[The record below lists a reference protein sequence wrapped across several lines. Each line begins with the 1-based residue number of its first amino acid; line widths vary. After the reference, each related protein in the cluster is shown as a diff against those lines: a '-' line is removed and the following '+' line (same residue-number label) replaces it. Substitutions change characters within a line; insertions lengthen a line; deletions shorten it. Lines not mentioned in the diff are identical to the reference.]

1 MRRSAALFAIA
12 SVAAGCSKTPPPAP
26 PAPEPAPAPAS
37 PTATAD
43 AAPATPDPEAVAVPA
58 PAEPPKVF
66 TPVDS
71 PTLADIP
78 AAPLHC
84 KVLGQNYDGPKVAVK
99 YSSSDWSLDVEFA
112 AGQHFVIP
120 LSEALEAPGAGY
132 TRVTAKACC
141 PGYLH
146 RAEPGKAPVSL
157 NAPNGV
163 AVEITA
169 WDVADWKPDGG
180 MTQPGGT
187 ISGRLAVAYDADNW
201 AAGTFTT
208 EFEYFGEPP
217 VARAARAAAE
227 KEAAA
232 AAVGDWTDLPAPA
245 GVSLAPGQKVWA
257 AAVAGDRWSFGQQ
270 KIASVEG
277 AVVALEGDRFTTVG
291 LVRPMTPAT
300 DVKKGAFVAAVD
312 HLGPQYARVD
322 SVGDKVGVTYLSP
335 ASKPRDNQLAPDR
348 LYPLAMTA
356 ADPGM
361 PPYVFFDQDGRRA
374 SGEAVAVVGDQTVVV
389 LYGGKGIVRV
399 PSAGVVAAG
408 PARPLKKRAKV
419 EAVVGCGMSNS
430 WIPRPGKVTDVLGGG
445 VGYVVDTEPCKGVS
459 VTAARVRP
467 L

>member
-1 MRRSAALFAIA
+1 MRRAAALFAVI
-12 SVAAGCSKTPPPAP
+12 SIAAGCSKTPPPAP
-26 PAPEPAPAPAS
+26 PTPDPAPATAS
-37 PTATAD
+37 PATAAD
-43 AAPATPDPEAVAVPA
+43 AAVVPAPEAVAMPA

-78 AAPLHC
+78 AASLHC
-84 KVLGQNYDGPKVAVK
+84 KVLGQNYDDPKVTVK
-99 YSSSDWSLDVEFA
+99 YTSSDWSLDVEFA
-112 AGQHFVIP
+112 AGQHFVTP
-120 LSEALEAPGAGY
+120 LSEALEPPGAGY

-146 RAEPGKAPVSL
+146 RAEPGKTAVSH

-163 AVEITA
+163 AIELTG

-180 MTQPGGT
+180 ASQPGGT
-187 ISGRLAVAYDADNW
+187 ISGRLAIVYDGDNW

-208 EFEYFGEPP
+208 EFTYFGEPP
-217 VARAARAAAE
+217 VLRAARAAAE
-227 KEAAA
+227 KQAAA
-232 AAVGDWTDLPAPA
+232 GAVAAWTDLPAPA
-245 GVSLAPGQKVWA
+245 GVSIAAGEKVWA
-257 AAVAGDRWSFGQQ
+257 ATVAGDRWSFGQQ
-270 KIASVEG
+270 QVDSVVG
-277 AVVALEGDRFTTVG
+277 AVVTLKGDRFSAVG
-291 LVRPMTPAT
+291 LVRPMTPAS
-300 DVKKGAFVAAVD
+300 DVKAGDFVAAVD

-322 SVGDKVGVTYLSP
+322 SVGDKMGVTYLNP

-348 LYPLAMTA
+348 LYPLAKTA

-374 SGEAVAVVGDQTVVV
+374 AGEAVVVAGDQTVVV

-399 PSAGVVAAG
+399 PTADLVTAG
-408 PARPLKKRAKV
+408 PARPLKKGAKV

-430 WIPRPGKVTDVLGGG
+430 WIPRPGKVVEVLGGG
-445 VGYVVDTEPCKGVS
+445 IGYVIDTEPCKGIS